1 MAYERFAN
9 GGLSSLAAGI
19 DNAVTSLTVASAVG
33 FPTGGNFRI
42 IIDSEIMLVTNV
54 QGKTFT
60 VTRAQEGTSA
70 ASHLAAAAVFH
81 TLTAGSL
88 AQRDI
93 EQFATGAI
101 ANCDAAGQAGRLY
114 MPTEGLLNQD
124 NGLAWDMMPFH
135 RFTPPVSTDYTWV
148 NQGSSTVADTKG
160 IMVLR
165 PVDVASGDNLRVL
178 VKAAPTPPY
187 EFTVAMLAQNP
198 LYHGAYQIGQ
208 FGICWRESG
217 SGKLLTFGWG
227 TSNYPLSFSYAQ
239 WTNPTTLSGSQFTV
253 EAPLHYPFWIRFA
266 DDGVNRTV
274 KVSADGVSFEP
285 VCASQGRTV
294 FLTADQIGV
303 FANSWKT
310 ANGVPRIIS
319 FLHWRQS

>member
-1 MAYERFAN
+1 
-9 GGLSSLAAGI
+9 
-19 DNAVTSLTVASAVG
+19 
-33 FPTGGNFRI
+33 
-42 IIDSEIMLVTNV
+42 
-54 QGKTFT
+54 
-60 VTRAQEGTSA
+60 
-70 ASHLAAAAVFH
+70 
-81 TLTAGSL
+81 
-88 AQRDI
+88 
-93 EQFATGAI
+93 
-101 ANCDAAGQAGRLY
+101 
-114 MPTEGLLNQD
+114 
-124 NGLAWDMMPFH
+124 
-135 RFTPPVSTDYTWV
+135 
-148 NQGSSTVADTKG
+148 
-160 IMVLR
+160 
-165 PVDVASGDNLRVL
+165 
-178 VKAAPTPPY
+178 
-187 EFTVAMLAQNP
+187 MLAQNP
-198 LYHGAYQIGQ
+198 LYHGSYQIGQ